1 MFKVYRG
8 KLNLNHPDV
17 HERFSAFLN
26 KKIFNANQVLQE
38 TKTFLYFYHNID
50 AIKHPISIFMHE
62 GKIYGPHP
70 GKMRLAASCFA
81 KKDYIDAIFVLNGN
95 FRNRKCLDQIAEDI
109 IEPEANE
116 IVFEKHENDHGQWWA
131 FVSSEQH
138 RYHNDSYD
146 EKELEKKKMEDTFK
160 NFLNTHRKYRWI
172 FEGQVAISGPH
183 PKFDIH
189 VENKTILYNSLYILL
204 NNQSFDGSGIKL
216 KKIRDDQ

>member
-1 MFKVYRG
+1 MFKVYQG
-8 KLNLNHPDV
+8 KLNLNHPDAQA
-17 HERFSAFLN
+17 RFTSFLN
-26 KKIFNANQVLQE
+26 KKFFNPNQVLQE
-38 TKTFLYFYHNID
+38 TKTFLYFYNNIN
-50 AIKHPISIFMHE
+50 AIKHPISIFIHDC
-62 GKIYGPHP
+62 KIYGPHP

-95 FRNRKCLDQIAEDI
+95 NKNRTYLDQIAEDI
-109 IEPEANE
+109 TEPGAND
-116 IVFEKHENDHGQWWA
+116 IVFEKNQVDHGQWWG
-131 FVSSEQH
+131 FISSEQH
-138 RYHNDSYD
+138 RYHNNSY
-146 EKELEKKKMEDTFK
+146 EKEFEKKKTEETFR

-172 FEGQVAISGPH
+172 FEGQVVISGPH